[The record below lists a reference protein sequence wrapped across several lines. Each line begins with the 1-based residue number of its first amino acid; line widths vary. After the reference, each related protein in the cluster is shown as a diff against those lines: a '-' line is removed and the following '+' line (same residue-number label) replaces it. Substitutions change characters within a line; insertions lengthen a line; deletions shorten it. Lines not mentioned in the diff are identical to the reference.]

1 MCRGK
6 ESDDEIRAA
15 IKDWKR
21 DVNGKV
27 RMTTMDG
34 LRKRTVSWCG
44 HHIELLLV
52 WSVLCTTAR

>member
-1 MCRGK
+1 MVVSWQ

-27 RMTTMDG
+27 RMTMDA
-34 LRKRTVSWCG
+34 V
-44 HHIELLLV
+44 
-52 WSVLCTTAR
+52 